1 MLVLIRFGD
10 GQGGGTVT
18 QMLIKVPCTDFR
30 TEKMHSGTRLISH
43 RLEALA
49 TELLCKVASLWN
61 MLF

>member
-10 GQGGGTVT
+10 GRGWGTLT
-18 QMLIKVPCTDFR
+18 QMLIRVPCTNCR
-30 TEKMHSGTRLISH
+30 TEKMHSGTRLIAH
-43 RLEALA
+43 RLEAPV

>member
-10 GQGGGTVT
+10 GREGGTVI
-18 QMLIKVPCTDFR
+18 QMLIRVPCADFR
-30 TEKMHSGTRLISH
+30 TEKTHSATRLISH
-43 RLEALA
+43 RLEVLV